1 VDTLVARLPFL
12 LVLSAVADGTLLAR
26 FFTAFFKSLVA
37 AGLPVSAEGI
47 GSIVAAALV
56 SLWAKHRSDRKL
68 EYKVRELMAAHP
80 ASAASVPV
88 GPPTKPARKRKKI
101 NG

>member
-1 VDTLVARLPFL
+1 MMRLPFL
-12 LVLSAVADGTLLAR
+12 LVLSAVADGTLVAR

-68 EYKVRELMAAHP
+68 EHKVRQLMAAHP
-80 ASAASVPV
+80 PGAAPAPA
-88 GPPTKPARKRKKI
+88 GPPPTPARKRKKI